1 MKEHFRIRKLV
12 RKYDRKTGKFVID
25 IRYKSKTEVTPRTIG
40 VAEAFGLGV
49 DDHKEHVIYDDVTIK
64 IGPRDIV
71 YLTGDSGSGKSIL
84 LRALEKDLKGEAVNV
99 ESVQPDPDEPIVE
112 TVGKDLDEALG
123 LLSHVGLNDAF
134 LFLRRYSQLSDGQKY
149 RYRIAKLIES
159 GKQWWILDE
168 FAATLDRGT
177 AKIVAFN
184 LQKQAKRTR
193 KAVVAATTHVD
204 LFEDLAP
211 SVHIHKGWGKK
222 VQVKYYPNRLNKVCS
237 VSRGLRI
244 EEATMEDYRQLAEF
258 HYRNP
263 ET

>member
-1 MKEHFRIRKLV
+1 MVKREYFRIRKLV

-25 IRYKSKTEVTPRTIG
+25 IRYKAKTEITPRTIG

-49 DDHKEHVIYDDVTIK
+49 DNHKEHVIYDDVTIK
-64 IGPRDIV
+64 ISPRDIV
-71 YLTGDSGSGKSIL
+71 YLTGDSGSGKSVL

-99 ESVQPDPDEPIVE
+99 ESIQPDPDQPIVE
-112 TVGKDLDEALG
+112 TVGRDLDEALG
-123 LLSHVGLNDAF
+123 LLSRVGLNDAY
-134 LFLRRYSQLSDGQKY
+134 LFLRRYGQLSDGQKY

-168 FAATLDRGT
+168 FAATLDRDT

-184 LQKQAKRTR
+184 LQKQARRTG
-193 KAVVAATTHVD
+193 KAVVAATTHTD

-222 VQVKYYPNRLNKVCS
+222 VQVK
-237 VSRGLRI
+237 
-244 EEATMEDYRQLAEF
+244 
-258 HYRNP
+258 
-263 ET
+263 